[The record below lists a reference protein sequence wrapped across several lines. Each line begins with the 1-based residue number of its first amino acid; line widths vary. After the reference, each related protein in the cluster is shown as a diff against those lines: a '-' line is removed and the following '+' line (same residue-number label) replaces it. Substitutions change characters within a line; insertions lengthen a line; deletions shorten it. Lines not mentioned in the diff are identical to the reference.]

1 MIGFTALVLL
11 SLATCV
17 QFFNMQRDE
26 LIRSRAASGSYLLNE
41 YRGQQDKLRSE
52 AGKSEFSK
60 PNPDGTMKI
69 ETVSFVPLADARAK
83 VLQNPALLKA
93 GPPPPGWIHP
103 DDLAAGGAKAATPAA
118 TAPTPAPA
126 PAPAPTASGTAH
138 SGATTVAPVA
148 VPAPADAKTH

>member
-1 MIGFTALVLL
+1 MDHDFVGGHELDSPNARRLANLVIGFTALVLL

-69 ETVSFVPLADARAK
+69 ETVSFVPLADARAASR
-83 VLQNPALLKA
+83 LPAEV
-93 GPPPPGWIHP
+93 ISRR
-103 DDLAAGGAKAATPAA
+103 GGARP
-118 TAPTPAPA
+118 
-126 PAPAPTASGTAH
+126 
-138 SGATTVAPVA
+138 VAPGGR
-148 VPAPADAKTH
+148 DDHGRT